1 MEEVHVLMLEE
12 LSEKLSRLQLTD
24 AVIMGQL
31 SRIPKKSQVK
41 EASAAS

>member
-24 AVIMGQL
+24 AVIMGQF
-31 SRIPKKSQVK
+31 SRILKQSQEK
-41 EASAAS
+41 ES